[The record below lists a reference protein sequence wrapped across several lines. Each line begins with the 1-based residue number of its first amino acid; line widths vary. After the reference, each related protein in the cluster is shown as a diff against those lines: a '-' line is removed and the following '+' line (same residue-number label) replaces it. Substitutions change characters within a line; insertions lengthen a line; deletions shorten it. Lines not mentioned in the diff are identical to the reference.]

1 MLDIKI
7 VNGEVYDGSGA
18 AAMRADVG
26 LAGDR
31 IAVIG
36 NLADAEA
43 RETVD
48 ATGCCV
54 SPGFIDVHSHSDAY
68 LLIEPSAPSK
78 TFQGITTEVVG
89 NCGASAGPRL
99 GTARMP
105 TDWQDK
111 TYPGT
116 WSTVAGYRA
125 LLEQVVPA
133 PNVVL
138 LIGHNNL
145 RASVM
150 GYDDRG
156 ATAADLRAME
166 RLLDEAMAEGGA
178 GMSTGLV
185 YSPGMFAQ
193 PPEIVALARIVARRG
208 GLYTSH
214 MRSEGSHLIEALEE
228 TLSVGRDSGVRVQIS
243 HLKTSGPA
251 NWHLIDRALDTIRR
265 AQAEGVDAAAD
276 RYPYT
281 ASCTDLDVILP
292 DWAAAGTR
300 AEILGRL
307 RDPATRTRI
316 RDELVAARG
325 DGEYWTRV
333 TIGSTRH
340 PDHARFQG
348 MPLVAIA
355 RALGVEPV
363 DAALRLMTDDELST
377 GGIFFG
383 MSEENLWRIL
393 AEPWVMIGSDGSLR
407 SPEGPLSHD
416 HPHPRNYGAFPRFL
430 RAALD
435 GKTVPVAEAVR
446 KMTSLPADQFRL
458 RDRGRIAPGF
468 HADVAVWDPAAL
480 RDRADYGRPH
490 QLAEGIRALVVN
502 GTATMID
509 GRLTGR
515 RGGRLLQPSR

>member
-1 MLDIKI
+1 MLDLKI
-7 VNGEVYDGSGA
+7 VNGEVYDGTGA
-18 AAMRADVG
+18 AAVRADVG
-26 LAGDR
+26 VAGDR
-31 IAVIG
+31 IAVVG
-36 NLADAEA
+36 DLAKAEA
-43 RETVD
+43 RETVN
-48 ATGCCV
+48 AAGCHV

-99 GTARMP
+99 GSARMP

-111 TYPGT
+111 SYPGSWT
-116 WSTVAGYRA
+116 TVAGYRM
-125 LLEQVVPA
+125 LLERVVPA

-138 LIGHNNL
+138 LVGHNNL

-156 ATAADLRAME
+156 PTSDELRTME
-166 RLLDEAMAEGGA
+166 RLLDEALAEGGA
-178 GMSTGLV
+178 GLSTGLV
-185 YSPGMFAQ
+185 YSPGMFAE
-193 PPEIVALARIVARRG
+193 PAEIVALARVAARHG

-214 MRSEGSHLIEALEE
+214 MRSEGSRLIEALEE
-228 TLSVGRDSGVRVQIS
+228 TLAVGRESGARVQIS

-251 NWHLIDRALDTIRR
+251 NWSLIDRALDTIRR
-265 AQAEGVDAAAD
+265 ARADGVDAAAD

-300 AEILGRL
+300 TEILGRL
-307 RDPATRTRI
+307 RDPATRARL
-316 RDELVAARG
+316 RDELLAARG
-325 DGEYWTRV
+325 DGAYWTRV

-340 PDHARFQG
+340 PDHARYQG
-348 MPLVAIA
+348 MPLVDVA
-355 RALGVEPV
+355 RDMGVEPV
-363 DAALRLMTDDELST
+363 DAALRLITGDELST

-435 GKTVPVAEAVR
+435 GRTVPVAEAVR

-458 RDRGRIAPGF
+458 RDRGRIVPGF
-468 HADVAVWDPAAL
+468 HADLAVWDPPAL

-490 QLAEGIRALVVN
+490 QLADGMKMLVVN
-502 GTATMID
+502 GTITLRE

-515 RGGRLLQPSR
+515 RGGRLLQPGR